1 MLCQKKEIEDI
12 INGQEVDEGNSY
24 TCTVTGKWVKKKSY
38 IHREKKCDV
47 MLLLDLNNLSWQRRP
62 LA

>member
-24 TCTVTGKWVKKKSY
+24 TCTVTGK
-38 IHREKKCDV
+38 
-47 MLLLDLNNLSWQRRP
+47 
-62 LA
+62 